1 MNEIINAILTR
12 RSIRSYTDKN
22 ISKQDMDLILKAA
35 MYAPTARNLQYWRFL
50 VIQDKANMAKLE
62 KIQPYNTL
70 LNSAN
75 AAIIVCSDMENEVAQ
90 KYYMQ
95 DCGASIQNIM
105 LAATSLGIGSIT
117 LGLYPNAD
125 QVTAIKEQFNI
136 PENVAPI
143 GIVALGYPNEEKP
156 DPERFDE
163 AKIHY
168 EKW

>member
-1 MNEIINAILTR
+1 MNEVINAILSR
-12 RSIRSYTDKN
+12 RSIRSYTNKN
-22 ISKQDMDLILKAA
+22 ISKQDMDLILKSA

-50 VIQDKANMAKLE
+50 VIQDKTNMAKLE
-62 KIQPYNTL
+62 NIQPYNTL

-75 AAIIVCSDMENEVAQ
+75 AAIIVCSEMENEVAQ
-90 KYYMQ
+90 KYFMQ

-117 LGLYPNAD
+117 LGLHSNAD
-125 QVTAIKEQFNI
+125 QVAAIKEQFNMPQNI
-136 PENVAPI
+136 MPV

-156 DPERFDE
+156 DPGRFDE
-163 AKIHY
+163 SKIHY